1 MANIKGRRHFVPF
14 SNDAGSLHDARPV
27 PLPDW
32 AKEELSDLKGH
43 QKTDLISGDESAEI
57 TEAYDRARRDVV
69 EAQVDAGLDR
79 VVEGQLRWDDMIAH
93 PLAVADSVDTRGI
106 VRYYDNNNFY
116 RGAGR
121 HRRPRRRATSP
132 PNSTRPQNTSIRDCR
147 NRPSRPVLAFR
158 PGDRRALRRRGRVPR
173 RRGRVPGR
181 RGRAVPRRRDAVPA
195 RALARRER
203 ARRRRGRAGQRA
215 IDKVAAAV
223 DADVV
228 AHTYWGAIEEKVYA
242 HLMDADVDAIGFDL
256 IADHEQTIY
265 NVQEYG
271 TKDSVALSAL
281 VDGQN
286 TLVETPE
293 TIRERIDWFAEQ
305 TAGDYDTV
313 YATANTETFY
323 LPVNK
328 FEAKLEA
335 LAEAGTRGG
344 ASLMTGPREQF
355 KPENHPE
362 RPLPADD
369 RRRLLPQAQV

>member
-1 MANIKGRRHFVPF
+1 MTQVVSTTPGLF
-14 SNDAGSLHDARPV
+14 

-116 RGAGR
+116 REPVVTGDLEATGDVAAELDAAAEHVDSGLQAVLPGPYSLSDLATDKHYGDEAAFLDAVAEFLADEAGQF
-121 HRRPRRRATSP
+121 PDVETLFLLE
-132 PNSTRPQNTSIRDCR
+132 
-147 NRPSRPVLAFR
+147 PSLVENA
-158 PGDRRALRRRGRVPR
+158 PGDGA
-173 RRGRVPGR
+173 
-181 RGRAVPRRRDAVPA
+181 D
-195 RALARRER
+195 ER
-203 ARRRRGRAGQRA
+203 ASEA

-271 TKDSVALSAL
+271 TKDSVALGL

-335 LAEAGTRGG
+335 LAEA
-344 ASLMTGPREQF
+344 AELE
-355 KPENHPE
+355 EV
-362 RPLPADD
+362 
-369 RRRLLPQAQV
+369 QA